1 MPHQFS
7 INVVPILPAWA
18 VLAIGALLL
27 LLLAQGS
34 LLLLRKKV
42 PAKWVAILG
51 SLRVAIIAVFVVC
64 LLQPAISFHRD
75 IQRLPDLV
83 VMVDTSRSMSNKTG
97 SGQTR
102 LADAVAG
109 LRSSSL
115 MGDLEN
121 RYNVHWFAFD
131 RTAYPIE
138 SADLATLKAAGETTH
153 FAQSLTTALDY
164 QRQSE
169 DEGVPEGKGASARAV
184 LISDGNDLGT
194 DDVVE
199 AARRLGV
206 VIDTLAPSASAAG
219 RAANRVVIAA
229 VQSPRRV
236 LLGSEAKFVVTL
248 RADGTPSGP
257 VNVELFD
264 PGRPVLTQEA
274 IFKQGETEKQ
284 VVITDRPTEV
294 GLRPYELRLTGAAA
308 LTADAAKPY
317 KLSVGV
323 LDAKTEVLVIE
334 ETWRWAFKFLRQVLE
349 DDPSFSMTAMLS
361 RGPGRWVQFGEPDR
375 KVQLGGFPQSKS
387 EVEWYDTIVLGDVNP
402 KRWPRTLAPAIHNLV
417 VEEGKSLVVIAGPS
431 LGALADT
438 PEIAS
443 LLPVELTRESAQPV
457 EGPIEVRKSR
467 EGAASAFFFN
477 QAGALPA
484 LDRIYP
490 PLRKRPAAT
499 ILLEA
504 TRQGNNYGNIIV
516 MAEHTVGKGRVLF
529 IGTDTLWKWQMFGQL
544 DEQGVTPY
552 KAFWQQA
559 LRALAPTRPSTGS
572 VNLYVQADRTRYE
585 AGKRVRLHAEVK
597 SDRPL
602 TQPVLTATVTLPNE
616 KQLPLA
622 LAADPI
628 KPNSYATEFESTMPG
643 RHKITAAVLSEGKPL
658 AEVVTAIDIE
668 EPRGE
673 ASSTEVDT
681 ANLARIAT
689 ATGGKPINLDDAK
702 TWPTSVEA
710 ARVTL
715 DKRHD
720 WDLWNN
726 FTLLV
731 VLCGLLGTD
740 WLLRLLRGYV

>member
-7 INVVPILPAWA
+7 LNVVPLLPVWA
-18 VLAIGALLL
+18 VLAVGALLL

-42 PAKWVAILG
+42 PSRWVAILG
-51 SLRVAIIAVFVVC
+51 VLRVAIVIVFVVC
-64 LLQPAISFHRD
+64 LLQPTISFHRD
-75 IQRLPDLV
+75 IRQLPDLV
-83 VMVDTSRSMSNKTG
+83 LMVDTSMSMNNKTS

-102 LADAVAG
+102 LADTLSD

-115 MGDLEN
+115 MADLQKQ
-121 RYNVHWFAFD
+121 YNIHWFAFD

-138 SADLATLKAAGETTH
+138 SADLATLKAVGDTTR
-153 FAQSLTTALDY
+153 FSDSLTTAWDY
-164 QRQSE
+164 QRQA
-169 DEGVPEGKGASARAV
+169 DGQTTTAGKNASARVV

-194 DDVVE
+194 DDVVD

-206 VIDTLAPSASAAG
+206 TIDTLAPKPSIAGQSAS
-219 RAANRVVIAA
+219 RVVISS

-236 LLGSEAKFVVTL
+236 LLGSEAQFVITL

-257 VNVELFD
+257 VTVELLD
-264 PGRPVLTQEA
+264 DNKPVLSQEVV
-274 IFKQGETEKQ
+274 FKQGENEKQ
-284 VVITDRPTEV
+284 VIITDQPTEV
-294 GLRPYELRLTGAAA
+294 GLRPYEIHLSGAAA
-308 LTADAAKPY
+308 PAADAAKPY

-323 LDAKTEVLVIE
+323 LDTKTEVLFIE

-387 EVEWYDTIVLGDVNP
+387 EIEWYDTIVLGDVNP
-402 KRWPRTLAPAIHNLV
+402 KRWPRSLAPAIHHLV
-417 VEEGKSLVVIAGPS
+417 AEEGKSLVLIAGPS
-431 LGALADT
+431 LAAVAET

-443 LLPVELTRESAQPV
+443 LLPVELTRESALPV
-457 EGPIEVRKSR
+457 EGPIEIRKSR
-467 EGAASAFFFN
+467 EGAASPFFFN
-477 QAGALPA
+477 QVGSLPA

-529 IGTDTLWKWQMFGQL
+529 IGTDTLWKWQMFGQQ
-544 DEQGVTPY
+544 DEHGVTPY

-559 LRALAPTRPSTGS
+559 LRALAPIRPSTGA
-572 VNLYVQADRTRYE
+572 VNLYVQAERTRYE
-585 AGKRVRLHAEVK
+585 AGKRVVLHAQIK
-597 SDRPL
+597 SDRPI
-602 TQPVLTATVTLPNE
+602 TQPVLTATVTLPND
-616 KQLPLA
+616 KQIPLA
-622 LAADPI
+622 LAADPT
-628 KPNSYATEFESTMPG
+628 KPNSYSTEFESTMAG
-643 RHKITAAVLSEGKPL
+643 RHKITASVNSEGKLL
-658 AEVVTAIDIE
+658 AEVVTPIDIE

-673 ASSTEVDT
+673 ASGTDVDA
-681 ANLARIAT
+681 ANLARIAS
-689 ATGGKPINLDDAK
+689 ATGGKAINLDDAK
-702 TWPTSVEA
+702 TWPTSVTTD
-710 ARVTL
+710 RVTL

-731 VLCGLLGTD
+731 VLCLLLGTD